1 MNDEILW
8 IYDVSIL
15 FNKNDVLNFF
25 PDIMNLSLIENL
37 NRSMRFLIYYLLI
50 LYLMDIIDLKTIIC
64 GVVLWTVITLF
75 IITNSNKKFI
85 EKFTLN
91 NNNNNNNVKTIERKS
106 TIDNPVMNLS
116 VLDYG
121 KNINIIADLDDKNID
136 KNIIGKDID
145 SINKYNY
152 NELSRVNLLKRNF
165 YTMPNTKVPNEQT
178 EFAKSLYNKGPTCKQ
193 DTLQCYK
200 NLPDVLQVGRASCS
214 LALK

>member
-15 FNKNDVLNFF
+15 FNKNNILNFF

-37 NRSMRFLIYYLLI
+37 NRSMRFIIYYFLI
-50 LYLMDIIDLKTIIC
+50 LYIINIIDFKTIIC
-64 GVVLWTVITLF
+64 GLLLWTVITLF
-75 IITNSNKKFI
+75 IITNNSKNI
-85 EKFTLN
+85 LEKFTLFN
-91 NNNNNNNVKTIERKS
+91 KNNVKTIERKS
-106 TIDNPVMNLS
+106 TKDNPMMNLS

-121 KNINIIADLDDKNID
+121 KNINIKADLNDKNID

-145 SINKYNY
+145 LINKYNY
-152 NELSRVNLLKRNF
+152 NELNRVNLLRRNF

-178 EFAKSLYNKGPTCKQ
+178 EFARSLYNNGPTCKQ

-200 NLPDVLQVGRASCS
+200 NLPDRLQIGRGSSS
-214 LALK
+214 LASN

>member
-15 FNKNDVLNFF
+15 FNKNNILNFF

-37 NRSMRFLIYYLLI
+37 NRSMRFIIYYFLI
-50 LYLMDIIDLKTIIC
+50 LYIINIIDFKTIIC
-64 GVVLWTVITLF
+64 GLVLWTVITLF
-75 IITNSNKKFI
+75 IITNNNKNI
-85 EKFTLN
+85 LEKFTLFN
-91 NNNNNNNVKTIERKS
+91 KNNVKTIERKS
-106 TIDNPVMNLS
+106 TKDNPMMNLS

-121 KNINIIADLDDKNID
+121 KNINIKADLNDKNID

-145 SINKYNY
+145 LINKYNY
-152 NELSRVNLLKRNF
+152 NELNRVNLLRRNF

-178 EFAKSLYNKGPTCKQ
+178 EFARSLYNNGPTCKQ

-200 NLPDVLQVGRASCS
+200 NLPDRLQIGRGSSS
-214 LALK
+214 LASN